1 MLWKIHWKIQCLAQ
15 SKQHTVE
22 SGIIHMNIIHA
33 QLLSSIVF
41 GCMDL
46 IHKRQPINYYFVLV
60 LRTPTN
66 LVYMDRMHNKFC
78 FGARLVV
85 LISTKT
91 KEYFFGH
98 NL

>member
-1 MLWKIHWKIQCLAQ
+1 M
-15 SKQHTVE
+15 E
-22 SGIIHMNIIHA
+22 SGIIQMNIIHA

-46 IHKRQPINYYFVLV
+46 IHKRQPINYSFVLV

-66 LVYMDRMHNKFC
+66 LVYMDRMHNKVC
-78 FGARLVV
+78 FGARLVGLV
-85 LISTKT
+85 SKKT